1 MSLRPNDAVTQ
12 ADPVPVETDPISSID
27 ELYRSI
33 QREIQCYRREHNTIR
48 ADLRRLI
55 QNNQAFDGSDEES
68 GAKCGAHFDPEQY
81 SRISNEVIA
90 NLKNQ
95 LEITLQEKKTLE
107 SLWKSSQKTIQI
119 LELEIGE
126 YRRQLRQPGDNR
138 IQNLKQQYTAALQLL
153 EQNLISLRT
162 KLAERTEENKRL
174 QVASAAEQE
183 RLRTVERDFSAL
195 QSEHQTLQAKVEERS
210 STESRLNTNLEQA
223 MREKAELEELLDQAN
238 ALARQHMSRENQAL
252 IKVQE
257 ALQIADT
264 AIEEKNSL
272 TARERG
278 VREECDFLASTIGQ
292 VMEQA
297 ARKVEQEMNALR
309 VGYEDRINAL
319 ERQLEQLKDSVEQ
332 QRDKTRQSESRA
344 RSLEDKFK
352 GLIVTNQNLDADL
365 HAASKLIIEME
376 LKLEAFQKTMTKER
390 EISKVSQAR
399 ELELNQLLQTNE
411 QLKDR
416 WKSEMLTLTD
426 GLHRKLEALRRENC
440 MLKAENNQLKD
451 QLLAVGPAASPAPAS
466 TTTGMLVGAAG
477 SDPTEFVLRTTKLPP
492 SLLVPPTSAGG
503 DGVD

>member
-1 MSLRPNDAVTQ
+1 MLLPTLIESFHLGSLCV
-12 ADPVPVETDPISSID
+12 
-27 ELYRSI
+27 
-33 QREIQCYRREHNTIR
+33 
-48 ADLRRLI
+48 
-55 QNNQAFDGSDEES
+55 
-68 GAKCGAHFDPEQY
+68 
-81 SRISNEVIA
+81 
-90 NLKNQ
+90 
-95 LEITLQEKKTLE
+95 
-107 SLWKSSQKTIQI
+107 
-119 LELEIGE
+119 
-126 YRRQLRQPGDNR
+126 
-138 IQNLKQQYTAALQLL
+138 AA
-153 EQNLISLRT
+153 
-162 KLAERTEENKRL
+162 
-174 QVASAAEQE
+174 
-183 RLRTVERDFSAL
+183 AL

-365 HAASKLIIEME
+365 HAASKLI
-376 LKLEAFQKTMTKER
+376 
-390 EISKVSQAR
+390 VSMRAWYGIFNR
-399 ELELNQLLQTNE
+399 
-411 QLKDR
+411 
-416 WKSEMLTLTD
+416 
-426 GLHRKLEALRRENC
+426 
-440 MLKAENNQLKD
+440 
-451 QLLAVGPAASPAPAS
+451 
-466 TTTGMLVGAAG
+466 
-477 SDPTEFVLRTTKLPP
+477 
-492 SLLVPPTSAGG
+492 
-503 DGVD
+503 GVNR

>member
-1 MSLRPNDAVTQ
+1 MSFRHPRENNGAVTQ
-12 ADPVPVETDPISSID
+12 NDPVESNPITSID

-33 QREIQCYRREHNTIR
+33 QREIQSYREEHNSIR

-55 QNNQAFDGSDEES
+55 QSNQAFG
-68 GAKCGAHFDPEQY
+68 GAGAEVVDNGCVGFDPENY
-81 SRISNEVIA
+81 NRISNEVIG

-95 LEITLQEKKTLE
+95 LEIVSEEKNTLE

-126 YRRQLRQPGDNR
+126 YRRQLRQPSDNR
-138 IQNLKQQYTAALQLL
+138 LQNLRQQYTAALQLL
-153 EQNLISLRT
+153 EQNLLSLRT

-183 RLRTVERDFSAL
+183 KLRAAERDLAAL
-195 QSEHQTLQAKVEERS
+195 QAEHQKLQSTVEERHS
-210 STESRLNTNLEQA
+210 LESRLGTDLERT
-223 MREKAELEELLDQAN
+223 MREKAELEVLLDQAN

-264 AIEEKNSL
+264 AIEEKNSVA
-272 TARERG
+272 AREKG
-278 VREECDFLASTIGQ
+278 VREECDFLATTIGQ

-297 ARKVEQEMNALR
+297 AQRVEQEMNALR
-309 VGYEDRINAL
+309 LGYQSRISAL
-319 ERQLEQLKDSVEQ
+319 ERQLEQMKGSLEQ
-332 QRDKTRQSESRA
+332 QRDKTNQSESRA
-344 RSLEDKFK
+344 RALEDKFK

-390 EISKVSQAR
+390 EISKTSQAR
-399 ELELNQLLQTNE
+399 EQDLNRLLQTNE

-440 MLKAENNQLKD
+440 MLKAENNQLRD
-451 QLLAVGPAASPAPAS
+451 QQLLARGTVGSPS
-466 TTTGMLVGAAG
+466 GAGA
-477 SDPTEFVLRTTKLPP
+477 DPTEFVLRTTKLPP
-492 SLLVPPTSAGG
+492 ALVPPSSVSGSVSGPGG
-503 DGVD
+503 GVN